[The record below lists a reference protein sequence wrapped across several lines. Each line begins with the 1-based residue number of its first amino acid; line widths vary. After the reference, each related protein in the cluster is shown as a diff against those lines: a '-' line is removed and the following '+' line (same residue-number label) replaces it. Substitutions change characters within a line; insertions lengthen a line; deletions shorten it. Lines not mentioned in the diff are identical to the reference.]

1 MPSDPVKS
9 GIVEQSPSMRFLPFA
24 IMVIAMDGIMAGI
37 PVINYILGLLALAAY
52 PTLFWT
58 LSRGKVF
65 LIAVLTL
72 TAASLFS
79 GLSGTLSL
87 AFSITLPG
95 IILGASMLKRRS
107 PGKAITFA
115 FLPSLVVVILF
126 LFNRSEIEAGFYLV
140 AKQAFSNLGAVPG
153 FISEKGDISKA
164 MQSYLEVVF
173 TLMPSF
179 ILLSGVFN
187 VSLAYF
193 AAQKLLQRSG
203 FQAPSLPKFST
214 WRPGF
219 KLVWIFIAGLLL
231 TVFQI
236 GGSEYAGWNI
246 LVFTGI
252 IYFVSGL
259 AVVESFFVKSKM
271 PFIFKLLF
279 YMGIFF
285 AQLFSLVVLAGVGL
299 FDCWFNFRHRRIDKA
314 V

>member
-1 MPSDPVKS
+1 MPVTKTMPSDPVKS

-153 FISEKGDISKA
+153 FISEKGDIA
-164 MQSYLEVVF
+164 RLC
-173 TLMPSF
+173 
-179 ILLSGVFN
+179 N
-187 VSLAYF
+187 H
-193 AAQKLLQRSG
+193 
-203 FQAPSLPKFST
+203 T
-214 WRPGF
+214 W
-219 KLVWIFIAGLLL
+219 K
-231 TVFQI
+231 
-236 GGSEYAGWNI
+236 
-246 LVFTGI
+246 
-252 IYFVSGL
+252 
-259 AVVESFFVKSKM
+259 
-271 PFIFKLLF
+271 
-279 YMGIFF
+279 
-285 AQLFSLVVLAGVGL
+285 
-299 FDCWFNFRHRRIDKA
+299 
-314 V
+314 